1 MRCTQVRK
9 LSSVEWTTVIL
20 INGTSRQTFLFP
32 ADITTTSKF
41 YGDFGRILPYLP
53 HIQLVKAYRPDQF
66 RVMYHTLELNV
77 YRVRITCDLQ
87 VHYNETTQTLHVTPL
102 FDKPPV
108 RSEVTVNS
116 LSAHGFFT
124 SQSVFRAHGE
134 HTSVDYGINLEARL
148 PKPFGLMLMPDRVTQ
163 QIAQNIT
170 EWRIHEIS
178 GGFIKRSI
186 QEYREQVR
194 LSLAEA
200 AHTMPSEWPPVVV
213 ARQPHPPK

>member
-1 MRCTQVRK
+1 
-9 LSSVEWTTVIL
+9 VIL

-32 ADITTTSKF
+32 ADVTTASKF
-41 YGDFGRILPYLP
+41 YGDFGRILPFLP

-87 VHYNETTQTLHVTPL
+87 VRFNETTQTLHVTPL

-186 QEYREQVR
+186 LEYREQMR
-194 LSLAEA
+194 QSLAEA
-200 AHTMPSEWPPVVV
+200 AHPVPPELPATAAVQ
-213 ARQPHPPK
+213 RPHRPQ

>member
-1 MRCTQVRK
+1 
-9 LSSVEWTTVIL
+9 VIL

-32 ADITTTSKF
+32 ADIATASKF

-87 VHYNETTQTLHVTPL
+87 VRYNETTQTLHVTPL

-134 HTSVDYGINLEARL
+134 YTSVDYGINLEARL

-186 QEYREQVR
+186 QEYREQAR

-200 AHTMPSEWPPVVV
+200 TRTAPSELSPVV
-213 ARQPHPPK
+213 AGPRPHPPR

>member
-1 MRCTQVRK
+1 M
-9 LSSVEWTTVIL
+9 IL

-32 ADITTTSKF
+32 ADIVTASKF
-41 YGDFGRILPYLP
+41 YGNFGRILPYLP

-87 VHYNETTQTLHVTPL
+87 VRYNETTQTLHVTPL

-186 QEYREQVR
+186 QEYREQAR
-194 LSLAEA
+194 LSLPEA
-200 AHTMPSEWPPVVV
+200 AHTAPSGLSPIVA

>member
-1 MRCTQVRK
+1 
-9 LSSVEWTTVIL
+9 VIL

-32 ADITTTSKF
+32 ADVATTSTF
-41 YGDFGRILPYLP
+41 YGDFGRILHYLP

-77 YRVRITCDLQ
+77 YRVRILCDLQ
-87 VHYNETTQTLHVTPL
+87 VRYNETTQTLHVTPL

-116 LSAHGFFT
+116 LSAQGYFT

-134 HTSVDYGINLEARL
+134 QTSVDYGINLEARL

-170 EWRIHEIS
+170 EWRVHEIS

-186 QEYREQVR
+186 QEYREQALR
-194 LSLAEA
+194 SHAEVERTA
-200 AHTMPSEWPPVVV
+200 RAELCPVV
-213 ARQPHPPK
+213 AGPRPRQPR

>member
-1 MRCTQVRK
+1 
-9 LSSVEWTTVIL
+9 VIQ
-20 INGTSRQTFLFP
+20 INGTNRQTFLFP
-32 ADITTTSKF
+32 ADVATTSTF
-41 YGDFGRILPYLP
+41 YSDFSRILRYLP

-77 YRVRITCDLQ
+77 YRVRIYCDLQ
-87 VHYNETTQTLHVTPL
+87 VRFNETTQTLHVTPF

-116 LSAHGFFT
+116 MSTQGYFT

-134 HTSVDYGINLEARL
+134 QTSVDYGINLEARL

-170 EWRIHEIS
+170 EWRIHEIA

-186 QEYREQVR
+186 QDYRGQATWNRVEAGR
-194 LSLAEA
+194 A
-200 AHTMPSEWPPVVV
+200 AHSELCPIV
-213 ARQPHPPK
+213 AVPRPRQPQ

>member
-1 MRCTQVRK
+1 M
-9 LSSVEWTTVIL
+9 IL

-32 ADITTTSKF
+32 ANVATTSTF
-41 YGDFGRILPYLP
+41 YGDFGRILRYLP

-87 VHYNETTQTLHVTPL
+87 VRYNETTQTLHVMPL
-102 FDKPPV
+102 FDKPSV

-116 LSAHGFFT
+116 LSAQGYFT
-124 SQSVFRAHGE
+124 SQSVFRTHGE
-134 HTSVDYGINLEARL
+134 QTSVDYGINLEARL

-170 EWRIHEIS
+170 EWRVHEIS
-178 GGFIKRSI
+178 AGFIKRSI
-186 QEYREQVR
+186 QEYREQAR

-200 AHTMPSEWPPVVV
+200 ARAAPSELCPVVAV
-213 ARQPHPPK
+213 PRPHRPR

>member
-1 MRCTQVRK
+1 
-9 LSSVEWTTVIL
+9 VIL

-32 ADITTTSKF
+32 ADVTTTSTF
-41 YGDFGRILPYLP
+41 YGDFGRILRYLP

-77 YRVRITCDLQ
+77 YRVRIICDLQ
-87 VHYNETTQTLHVTPL
+87 VRYNETTQTLHVTPL
-102 FDKPPV
+102 FDKPSV

-116 LSAHGFFT
+116 LSAQGYFT
-124 SQSVFRAHGE
+124 SQSVFRTHGE
-134 HTSVDYGINLEARL
+134 QTSVDYGINLEARL

-170 EWRIHEIS
+170 EWRIHEIA

-186 QEYREQVR
+186 QEYREQVG

-200 AHTMPSEWPPVVV
+200 GRAPHSELCPVVAV
-213 ARQPHPPK
+213 PRPHRPR

>member
-1 MRCTQVRK
+1 M
-9 LSSVEWTTVIL
+9 IL

-32 ADITTTSKF
+32 AEIATASTF
-41 YGDFGRILPYLP
+41 YGDFSRILRYLP

-87 VHYNETTQTLHVTPL
+87 VHYNPTTQTLHVTPV

-108 RSEVTVNS
+108 RSEATVNS
-116 LSAHGFFT
+116 LSAQGYFT
-124 SQSVFRAHGE
+124 SQSVFRVHGE
-134 HTSVDYGINLEARL
+134 QTSVDYGLNLEARL

-170 EWRIHEIS
+170 EWRVHEIS

-186 QEYREQVR
+186 QEYREQAG
-194 LSLAEA
+194 LSLARQGHA
-200 AHTMPSEWPPVVV
+200 AHSELCPVV
-213 ARQPHPPK
+213 AGPRLHRPR

>member
-1 MRCTQVRK
+1 M
-9 LSSVEWTTVIL
+9 IL

-32 ADITTTSKF
+32 ADIATASKF

-77 YRVRITCDLQ
+77 YRVRIICDLQ

-108 RSEVTVNS
+108 RPEVTINS
-116 LSAHGFFT
+116 LSAQGTFT

-134 HTSVDYGINLEARL
+134 QTSVDYGLNLEARL
-148 PKPFGLMLMPDRVTQ
+148 PKPFGLMLLPERVTQ

-170 EWRIHEIS
+170 EWRIHEIA

-186 QEYREQVR
+186 QEYREQAV

-200 AHTMPSEWPPVVV
+200 RRAVPSELCPVV
-213 ARQPHPPK
+213 AGPRPHQPR

>member
-1 MRCTQVRK
+1 
-9 LSSVEWTTVIL
+9 VIL

-32 ADITTTSKF
+32 ADVATTSTF
-41 YGDFGRILPYLP
+41 YGDFGRILRYLP

-77 YRVRITCDLQ
+77 YRVRIVCDLQ
-87 VHYNETTQTLHVTPL
+87 VRYNETTQTLHVTPL
-102 FDKPPV
+102 FDKPPI

-116 LSAHGFFT
+116 LSAQGYFT
-124 SQSVFRAHGE
+124 SQSVFRTHGE
-134 HTSVDYGINLEARL
+134 QTSVDYGINLEARL

-170 EWRIHEIS
+170 EWRVHEIS

-186 QEYREQVR
+186 QEYREQA
-194 LSLAEA
+194 LWSHAEVERSA
-200 AHTMPSEWPPVVV
+200 RAELCPVVAV
-213 ARQPHPPK
+213 PRPRQPR

>member
-1 MRCTQVRK
+1 
-9 LSSVEWTTVIL
+9 VIL

-32 ADITTTSKF
+32 ADVATASKF

-87 VHYNETTQTLHVTPL
+87 VRFNETTQTLHVTPL

-124 SQSVFRAHGE
+124 SQSVFHAHGE

-186 QEYREQVR
+186 QEYREQAQR
-194 LSLAEA
+194 SLAEA
-200 AHTMPSEWPPVVV
+200 GRPAPSELSPVVAV
-213 ARQPHPPK
+213 PRPRPPR

>member
-1 MRCTQVRK
+1 
-9 LSSVEWTTVIL
+9 VIL

-32 ADITTTSKF
+32 ADVTAASAF
-41 YGDFGRILPYLP
+41 YGDFGRILRYLP

-77 YRVRITCDLQ
+77 YRVRIYCDLR
-87 VHYNETTQTLHVTPL
+87 VHYNETTQTLHVTPT
-102 FDKPPV
+102 FDKPPI

-116 LSAHGFFT
+116 LSAQGTFT

-134 HTSVDYGINLEARL
+134 HTSVDYGLNLEAHL

-170 EWRIHEIS
+170 EWRIHEIA

-186 QEYREQVR
+186 QEYREQVAR
-194 LSLAEA
+194 SRAESSHAALPELSPTA
-200 AHTMPSEWPPVVV
+200 AALPPH
-213 ARQPHPPK
+213 QPR